1 MTSPRGKRLA
11 GLSCLLT
18 GIGLVVAARAAVGRP
33 AGHEVALLPAAP
45 PPAASTTTV
54 VPNSRAASGSAPP
67 PTTAAP
73 PVAPQAGPRT
83 VDGSVVDTPY
93 GSVQVAVVFNGNRI
107 TDVQALQTPD
117 MDNRSVRLAELATPI
132 LRQEVLQAQSAQ
144 VDTVSGATY
153 TSEGYAQSVQYAL
166 DHR

>member
-1 MTSPRGKRLA
+1 MTTPRGKRLA

-33 AGHEVALLPAAP
+33 ASHEVALMPAAP
-45 PPAASTTTV
+45 PPANATTTPV
-54 VPNSRAASGSAPP
+54 VPTTGATSGAPP
-67 PTTAAP
+67 AKPTTTAP
-73 PVAPQAGPRT
+73 PAGPRT
-83 VDGSVVDTPY
+83 IDGSVVDTPY
-93 GSVQVAVVFNGNRI
+93 GPVQVAVVLSGSHI
-107 TDVQALQTPD
+107 TDVQALQTPTLGS
-117 MDNRSVRLAELATPI
+117 RSVRLAELATPI

>member
-18 GIGLVVAARAAVGRP
+18 GIGLVVAARAAVGKP
-33 AGHEVALLPAAP
+33 AGHEVALMPAAP

-54 VPNSRAASGSAPP
+54 VPTTGAASGSAPP
-67 PTTAAP
+67 PQPTTA
-73 PVAPQAGPRT
+73 APQAGPRT
-83 VDGSVVDTPY
+83 VKGSVVDTPY
-93 GSVQVAVVFNGNRI
+93 GSVQVAVVFNGNHI

>member
-33 AGHEVALLPAAP
+33 ASHQVTLLPAAP
-45 PPAASTTTV
+45 PSTTTTV
-54 VPNSRAASGSAPP
+54 VPPTG
-67 PTTAAP
+67 PTTTTTAP
-73 PVAPQAGPRT
+73 AGPRT
-83 VDGSVVDTPY
+83 INGDVVDTPY
-93 GSVQVAVVFNGNRI
+93 GPVQVAVVLNGNRI
-107 TDVQALQTPD
+107 TDVQALQTP
-117 MDNRSVRLAELATPI
+117 NIGGRSARLAELATPI

>member
-18 GIGLVVAARAAVGRP
+18 GIGLVVAARAAVGKP
-33 AGHEVALLPAAP
+33 ASHQVELLPAAP
-45 PPAASTTTV
+45 PPAANTTTPV
-54 VPNSRAASGSAPP
+54 VPATGSATGPTTGPTTPP
-67 PTTAAP
+67 P
-73 PVAPQAGPRT
+73 AGPRT
-83 VDGSVVDTPY
+83 VNGDVVDTPY
-93 GSVQVAVVFNGNRI
+93 GPVQVAVVLNGGHI

-117 MDNRSVRLAELATPI
+117 IGSRSVRLAQLATPI

>member
-18 GIGLVVAARAAVGRP
+18 GIGLVVAARAAVGKP
-33 AGHEVALLPAAP
+33 AGHEVTLLPAAP

-54 VPNSRAASGSAPP
+54 VPTTGAAAGSAPP
-67 PTTAAP
+67 QPQPATGAP
-73 PVAPQAGPRT
+73 PAGPHT
-83 VDGSVVDTPY
+83 VNGSVVDTPY

-117 MDNRSVRLAELATPI
+117 LDNRSMRLAELATPI